1 MPTMAMEEG
10 ESAGSAPPSATPGTA
25 SQSRPTDARKRR
37 TPLWGRVL
45 LGVAAVAVVGVA
57 LALVLPR
64 VVSGASIVPSS
75 PEINPTLETIRGAEA
90 SQTPATSGGCIA
102 LADCLA
108 QAMTAMQAGRDA
120 DAVDAYTRAQYL
132 VPQEQHPA
140 YAYLFCE
147 LAKAN
152 VTLDQQELAIGN
164 LLRCIDWTQGEPGG
178 VDIRT
183 QAEKQI
189 NTILGGTFADRS
201 ADYGPGADVIR
212 GCADPAHALG
222 PPDFDPNQIGTYL
235 CLGVKG
241 YVELE
246 FTNNVAIDG
255 PGPDI
260 KVYGDPGNDDSWHV
274 DVSEDGDNWVHFGP
288 QPEVVELDLAEVG
301 LSRVRFIRFT
311 DTGTGNNGAELDA
324 VEALNWEPAG

>member
-1 MPTMAMEEG
+1 MHETNKGAGAAISTGYLKALEDGMDIVATMDGDNQM
-10 ESAGSAPPSATPGTA
+10 
-25 SQSRPTDARKRR
+25 
-37 TPLWGRVL
+37 
-45 LGVAAVAVVGVA
+45 
-57 LALVLPR
+57 
-64 VVSGASIVPSS
+64 
-75 PEINPTLETIRGAEA
+75 
-90 SQTPATSGGCIA
+90 
-102 LADCLA
+102 
-108 QAMTAMQAGRDA
+108 
-120 DAVDAYTRAQYL
+120 
-132 VPQEQHPA
+132 
-140 YAYLFCE
+140 
-147 LAKAN
+147 
-152 VTLDQQELAIGN
+152 
-164 LLRCIDWTQGEPGG
+164 
-178 VDIRT
+178 
-183 QAEKQI
+183 
-189 NTILGGTFADRS
+189 
-201 ADYGPGADVIR
+201 
-212 GCADPAHALG
+212 DPAHALR
-222 PPDFDPNQIGTYL
+222 PPDFDPNRIGTYL